1 MGLTG
6 DGGEIVLNVR
16 FGPLL
21 AAGIHRDVQLDVP
34 KHSLQLLRSALS
46 RIGTE
51 RRTSGK
57 YMSHTLFD
65 RIDHNTRLAGDLH
78 VRRRAHDEIQYLD
91 LAGSANVVDTGR
103 QTGQAEKE
111 NPMTELRFGVAL
123 IPTLDLETTRRL
135 AVVAEQA
142 GLEYIGVQDHPYAPQ
157 YLDAFVVIGDLLAR
171 TERIQLFPD
180 VANLPLRPPSVLAR
194 TASALSQVS
203 GGRFQLGLG
212 AGGYR
217 DAIESMGAPRRTSP
231 EALRALDEAITIMRG
246 LWRADSSVDH
256 DGEFYRVR
264 GIGGQQPGPGGVEIW
279 VGAQGPRS
287 LVLTGR
293 VADGW
298 AAPIPAYLPYDR
310 WAESNEVLNR
320 AARDAGRDPAGI
332 RRVAQLVGTIET
344 ATPASRPLAQSGADP
359 VRADVAGWVELL
371 TRLATEQPFTTFVLW
386 PEQADEQQIRLFAEE
401 VAPGVR
407 ERMGE
412 RSVV

>member
-1 MGLTG
+1 
-6 DGGEIVLNVR
+6 
-16 FGPLL
+16 
-21 AAGIHRDVQLDVP
+21 
-34 KHSLQLLRSALS
+34 
-46 RIGTE
+46 
-51 RRTSGK
+51 
-57 YMSHTLFD
+57 
-65 RIDHNTRLAGDLH
+65 
-78 VRRRAHDEIQYLD
+78 
-91 LAGSANVVDTGR
+91 
-103 QTGQAEKE
+103 
-111 NPMTELRFGVAL
+111 MTELRFGVAL
-123 IPTLDLETTRRL
+123 IPALDLESTRRL

-180 VANLPLRPPSVLAR
+180 VANLPLRPPAVLAR

-217 DAIESMGAPRRTSP
+217 DAIESMGAPPRTP
-231 EALRALDEAITIMRG
+231 AEALRALDEGITILRG
-246 LWRADSSVDH
+246 LWRADALVDH
-256 DGEFYRVR
+256 DGEFFHVR
-264 GIGGQQPGPGGVEIW
+264 GIGGQEPGPGGVEIW

-287 LVLTGR
+287 LALTGR

-298 AAPIPAYLPYDR
+298 AAPIPTYLPYER

-320 AARDAGRDPAGI
+320 AAREAGRDPGGI
-332 RRVAQLVGTIET
+332 RRVAQLVGTIEAGSP
-344 ATPASRPLAQSGADP
+344 ATSPLAQSGAAP

-371 TRLATEQPFTTFVLW
+371 TRMATEQPFTTFVLW
-386 PEQADEQQIRLFAEE
+386 PERAVEQQIRLFAED

-407 ERMGE
+407 ERIGE